1 MVIYDHGLRAVNHF
15 TVRPPGRI
23 LAISSAG
30 RKLKLDMPVYDVKFT
45 DRIALYGPYFALYD
59 HWAVLPT
66 FNFSHFSTF
75 HSNHPHPFTYISH
88 ETLYTRTPRTHH

>member
-23 LAISSAG
+23 LPF
-30 RKLKLDMPVYDVKFT
+30 LDWAESLNLAWQFTTFQFT
-45 DRIALYGPYFALYD
+45 DRIPFYGPYFALYD

-75 HSNHPHPFTYISH
+75 HSRPYTHIAH